1 MGISKRTL
9 VLKVDPVRPDM
20 EAISFAAKKLKGGA
34 LVAFPTETVYGL
46 GANILKKS
54 AIDRL
59 YRVKKRPKG
68 KPFTIHISDES
79 LIKKLGCKV
88 TEEARRLMGRY
99 WPGPLTVIL
108 AGKGK
113 TKIGFRMPDNIV
125 ALRLIE
131 ESASPIAAPSA
142 NLSGKRSPTDAKDVL
157 CDLDGK
163 IDILLDAGPTDV
175 GVESTIV
182 DMSVTP
188 PRVLREGA
196 IGEEEILSIIN
207 YKSQ

>member
-1 MGISKRTL
+1 VKTII
-9 VLKVDPVRPDM
+9 LKVDPVRPDRK
-20 EAISFAAKKLKGGA
+20 AISFAAKRLKEGA

-46 GANILKKS
+46 GANILKKKS
-54 AIDRL
+54 VERL
-59 YRVKKRPKG
+59 YKVKKRSRS

-79 LIKKLGCKV
+79 LIGRLGCKV
-88 TEEARRLMGRY
+88 TKEARRLMDRY
-99 WPGPLTVIL
+99 WPGPLTIIL

-113 TKIGFRMPDNIV
+113 DKIGFRMPDNIV

-142 NLSGKRSPTDAKDVL
+142 NLSGRRAPTDAEDVL
-157 CDLDGK
+157 EDLGGE
-163 IDILLDAGPTDV
+163 IDVLIDAGPTDA

-182 DMSVTP
+182 DMSSET

-196 IGEEEILSIIN
+196 IKKEEIAELIN
-207 YKSQ
+207 LNG